1 MDISALFTRLKN
13 ANFLRRTTKT
23 IRRIERFEK
32 AFENFGEADFA
43 AKTAE
48 FKRRVGG
55 GEGVPALIPEAFAL
69 VRTAARR
76 LCGKAFEVCGQPV
89 PWNMVHYDVQ
99 LRAGIA
105 LAKNSICEI
114 ATGEGKTLIATL
126 PAYIYALFGRGCHIA
141 TVNEYLTRR
150 DCQWMSPLYNL
161 LGLTCDCVFAG
172 QTNAEKKAAYA
183 ADITYGTA
191 AEFGFDYLRDNS
203 TTFSLEEKVQRGFFF
218 CLVDEA
224 DSVLVDEARTPL
236 IISGGDDDEQCN
248 PYAEYIGRVR
258 SLAEAQNRLCGKIAN
273 EVFDRLKIGAKLDSS
288 DIEKLAQV
296 RFGAPRNK
304 VLKRILKSGV
314 ANVELEKKVTEL
326 SVNFGESEKLK
337 LLEKLYYYVDEK
349 TSTASLTKAGQ
360 RFLEPDNPDAF
371 VVPDVEK
378 LSDEIDS
385 SRALSDV
392 EKSRKKAEVAAS
404 LSAAVERLRIISQ
417 LLRAFSL
424 YERDVDYIVRDGKV
438 EIVDPNTGRVMEG
451 RRWSDGL
458 HQAVEAK
465 EGLKIGAENI
475 TYATVSIQNY
485 FKMYEKLSGMTGT
498 AAELSEEFLRVYK
511 TSVIEIPPNKPCV
524 RIDNPD
530 LVFLTRSEKF
540 ARIAETAKSV
550 AASGRP
556 VLVGTG
562 SVEESEVLSKMLKI
576 GGVKHSLLN
585 AKNDAQEAALVARAG
600 GAGTITVATNMA
612 GRGTDIKLA
621 DGVNERGGLFII
633 SSEHNYSRRID
644 RQLMGRCARQ
654 GDNGQTQFIVSL
666 EDELFRKY
674 ADVAPFQNALK
685 SRHRQGVPF
694 VHPLFGRL
702 VERTQDRLEGDYSAA
717 RREMLKFDN
726 PANKQRNVAYAM
738 RDEILSSDSIDGVY
752 SKAVSDVCTRIAAE
766 VLPSEDIEIDSRR
779 IAEYAAHLGKILPLR
794 DGEIVGGTK
803 REVAESAAR
812 AAEKSFN
819 AIFGAFDAETSLRI
833 KKFVALRTFDRAWR
847 EHIARLE
854 SLRDAV
860 FLRGYAQKDP
870 YCEFEKEA
878 YESFKNFFADFSD
891 ALFGN
896 LCGFLAAVPT
906 SGAETSNPSS
916 KYRAL
921 TK

>member
-23 IRRIERFEK
+23 IRRIERFEE
-32 AFENFGEADFA
+32 AFKNFGEADFA
-43 AKTAE
+43 AKTLD
-48 FKRRVGG
+48 FKKRVAD
-55 GEGVPALIPEAFAL
+55 GETVPELIPEAFAL

-76 LCGKAFEVCGQPV
+76 LCGKTFDVCGQPV
-89 PWNMVHYDVQ
+89 RWNMVHYDVQ

-105 LAKNSICEI
+105 LANNSVCEI

-126 PAYIYALFGRGCHIA
+126 PAYVYALFGRGCHIA
-141 TVNEYLTRR
+141 TVNEYLAGR

-161 LGLTCDCVFAG
+161 LGLACDCVFAG
-172 QTNAEKKAAYA
+172 QSNGAKKAAYA

-203 TTFSLEEKVQRGFFF
+203 TTFSFDEKVQRGFFF

-236 IISGGDDDEQCN
+236 IISGGDDDGQEN

-258 SLAEAQNRLCGKIAN
+258 LLAEAQNKLCGRIAN
-273 EVFDRLKIGAKLDSS
+273 GVFDRLKSGAKPDSS

-304 VLKRILKSGV
+304 VLKRILKLGV
-314 ANVELEKKVTEL
+314 ANVELEKRVTEL
-326 SVNFGESEKLK
+326 SVNFGENEKLR
-337 LLEKLYYYVDEK
+337 LLENLYYYVDEK
-349 TSTASLTKAGQ
+349 NSSASLTKAGQ
-360 RFLEPDNPDAF
+360 KFLEPDNPDAF
-371 VVPDVEK
+371 VVPDAER
-378 LSDEIDS
+378 LSAEIDADCGLADS
-385 SRALSDV
+385 
-392 EKSRKKAEVAAS
+392 EKSRRKAEVAAS

-424 YERDVDYIVRDGKV
+424 YERDVDYIVRKGKV

-475 TYATVSIQNY
+475 TYATISIQNY

-530 LVFLTRSEKF
+530 LVFLTRSEKY
-540 ARIAETAKSV
+540 ARIVETAKSV

-562 SVEESEVLSKMLKI
+562 SVEESEILSKMLKI
-576 GGVKHSLLN
+576 GGVRHSLLN

-612 GRGTDIKLA
+612 GRGTDIKLD

-685 SRHRQGVPF
+685 SKHRNGVPF
-694 VHPLFGRL
+694 AHPLFGRL

-717 RREMLKFDN
+717 RKEMLRFDN
-726 PANKQRNVAYAM
+726 PANRQRNVAYAM

-752 SKAVSDVCTRIAAE
+752 SRAVSDVCARLAAD
-766 VLPSEDIEIDSRR
+766 VLPAEDMEIDSRR
-779 IAEYAAHLGKILPLR
+779 IAEYTARLGKILPLSE
-794 DGEIVGGTK
+794 GGIAGGTK
-803 REVAESAAR
+803 REIAANAAR
-812 AAEKSFN
+812 AAERSFN
-819 AIFGAFDAETSLRI
+819 AIFGAFDAETSLRM

-878 YESFKNFFADFSD
+878 YESFRNFFADFSD

-896 LCGFLAAVPT
+896 LCGFLSAVPT

-916 KYRAL
+916 RYRAL
-921 TK
+921 MK

>member
-23 IRRIERFEK
+23 IRRIERFEE
-32 AFENFGEADFA
+32 AFKNFGEADFA
-43 AKTAE
+43 AKTLD
-48 FKRRVGG
+48 FKKRVAD
-55 GEGVPALIPEAFAL
+55 GETVPELIPEAFAL

-76 LCGKAFEVCGQPV
+76 LCGKTFDVCGQPV
-89 PWNMVHYDVQ
+89 RWNMVHYDVQ

-105 LAKNSICEI
+105 LANNSVCEI

-126 PAYIYALFGRGCHIA
+126 PAYVYALFGRGCHIA
-141 TVNEYLTRR
+141 TVNEYLAGR

-161 LGLTCDCVFAG
+161 LGLACDCVFAG
-172 QTNAEKKAAYA
+172 QSNGAKKAAYA

-203 TTFSLEEKVQRGFFF
+203 TTFSFDEKVQRGFFF

-236 IISGGDDDEQCN
+236 IISGGDDDGQEN

-258 SLAEAQNRLCGKIAN
+258 LLAEAQNKLCGRIAN
-273 EVFDRLKIGAKLDSS
+273 GVFDRLKSGAKPDSS

-304 VLKRILKSGV
+304 VLKRILKLGV
-314 ANVELEKKVTEL
+314 ANVELEKRVTEL
-326 SVNFGESEKLK
+326 SVNFGENEKLR
-337 LLEKLYYYVDEK
+337 LLENLYYYVDEK
-349 TSTASLTKAGQ
+349 NSSASLTKAGQ
-360 RFLEPDNPDAF
+360 KFLEPDNPDAF
-371 VVPDVEK
+371 VVPDAER
-378 LSDEIDS
+378 LLAEIDADCGLADS
-385 SRALSDV
+385 
-392 EKSRKKAEVAAS
+392 EKSRRKAEVAAS

-424 YERDVDYIVRDGKV
+424 YERDVDYIVRKGKV

-475 TYATVSIQNY
+475 TYATISIQNY

-530 LVFLTRSEKF
+530 LVFLTRSEKY
-540 ARIAETAKSV
+540 ARIVETAKSV

-562 SVEESEVLSKMLKI
+562 SVEESEILSKMLKI
-576 GGVKHSLLN
+576 GGVRHSLLN

-612 GRGTDIKLA
+612 GRGTDIKLD

-644 RQLMGRCARQ
+644 RQLMGRCVCASAIRQARRTHAGQARGRLFGGEKGNAQVRQSREQAAQCRLCDARRNFVVRLDRRGLFQ
-654 GDNGQTQFIVSL
+654 GGFRRLRAACRRRSSRRRHGDRLPPHCRIYRAAGQNSAAFGRRNRGRDKARDCRQRRARRRKKLQCNLRRVRRGDIAS
-666 EDELFRKY
+666 DEKIRR
-674 ADVAPFQNALK
+674 PQNL
-685 SRHRQGVPF
+685 RQGVA
-694 VHPLFGRL
+694 RA
-702 VERTQDRLEGDYSAA
+702 YSAA
-717 RREMLKFDN
+717 R
-726 PANKQRNVAYAM
+726 V
-738 RDEILSSDSIDGVY
+738 
-752 SKAVSDVCTRIAAE
+752 
-766 VLPSEDIEIDSRR
+766 
-779 IAEYAAHLGKILPLR
+779 
-794 DGEIVGGTK
+794 
-803 REVAESAAR
+803 AAR
-812 AAEKSFN
+812 CRISARIRAEGSV
-819 AIFGAFDAETSLRI
+819 LRI
-833 KKFVALRTFDRAWR
+833 RKGGVRIVPQFLCRLLGRALRQSVRLPFRRPDFGRGNVESVEPLQGFD
-847 EHIARLE
+847 EMI
-854 SLRDAV
+854 SL
-860 FLRGYAQKDP
+860 QQ
-870 YCEFEKEA
+870 
-878 YESFKNFFADFSD
+878 
-891 ALFGN
+891 
-896 LCGFLAAVPT
+896 
-906 SGAETSNPSS
+906 
-916 KYRAL
+916 
-921 TK
+921 